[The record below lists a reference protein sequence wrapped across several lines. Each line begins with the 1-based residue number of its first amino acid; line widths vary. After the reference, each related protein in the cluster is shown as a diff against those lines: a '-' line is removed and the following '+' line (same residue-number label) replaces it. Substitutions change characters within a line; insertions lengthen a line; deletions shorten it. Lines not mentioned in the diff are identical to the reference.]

1 MPLIIEDGTAKPDA
15 NAYVAVADV
24 RTFATDRGV
33 DLSGLSDNSVIALI
47 LKATDY
53 LESLGPRYVGS
64 VSTGTQALSW
74 PRLNVINQ
82 DGSSFPSS
90 GPASIPLALKN
101 GQCQLCLE
109 VNNGVDLL
117 PTVDNNVTGG
127 FVVREKTD
135 VLETQWSERV
145 GTLKQP
151 LMPKVDRWLQNLLS
165 PRPGG
170 ITAVRV

>member
-1 MPLIIEDGTAKPDA
+1 MALIVEDGTAKPDA
-15 NAYVAVADV
+15 NSYVAVADV
-24 RTFATDRGV
+24 RAFATDRGV
-33 DLSGLSDNSVIALI
+33 DLSGLNDAAVTALI

-53 LESLGPRYVGS
+53 LESLGPRYVGT

-74 PRLNVINQ
+74 PRINVQNQ

-90 GPASIPLALKN
+90 GAGSIPLALKN
-101 GQCQLCLE
+101 AQCQLCLE
-109 VNNGVDLL
+109 ANNGVDLM
-117 PTVDNNVTGG
+117 PTVDNNATGG
-127 FVVREKTD
+127 FVIRKKIDVIEK
-135 VLETQWSERV
+135 QFSEKI

-170 ITAVRV
+170 MTAVRV